1 LWITVSDLK
10 KILMPNKLQN
20 EKSPYLKQHAD
31 NPVDWFPW
39 GDEAFKKAKEENKP
53 IFLSIGYAT
62 CHWCHVMAHESF
74 EDPEIAKLMN
84 EAFINVKVDRE
95 ERPDIDNT
103 YMTVC
108 QMLTGQGGWP
118 LTIIMTPDKEP
129 FFAGTYIPKDA
140 RFNRIGLRQLIP
152 GVTGMWK
159 NEPKR
164 VEKATAKIR
173 EGFTKSQEFESGK
186 FPGTEA
192 VDFAAEQLSQ
202 RYDPKHGGF
211 GSEPKFPSPH
221 NLMFMLRQW
230 KLTGEDRFLEM
241 VTSTLESMRLG
252 GIWDHIGFG
261 FHRYSTDQEW
271 LLPHFEKM
279 LYDQALLMMAYTEGW
294 QATQNPLFKQTVYE
308 IAEYVERD
316 LHDPDGGFYSAEDA
330 DSEGEEGKFYVWEQD
345 ELTSL
350 LQDEASSFIELFNIT
365 EEGNFED
372 EASKERTGKNIPHLT
387 SSLNKDQS
395 SWFKE
400 VRDTVFNEREK
411 RVRPLLDDKILTDWN
426 GLMIAALAKA
436 GIVFSEPRFTDLAEK
451 AFSFLEESLVQD
463 EQLLHR
469 YNDGEAAINA
479 MADDYAFLIWALIEL
494 YQATFEPK
502 YLEKALHW
510 NTQFI
515 DSFWDEDKGGF
526 YFSIADEDQVYG
538 RQKQIFDGAMP
549 SSNSVA
555 MMNLIRL
562 SRLTGDTDLE
572 NYADQIGK
580 AFSADLIRSGASIC
594 HSMQSLQFLNADAT
608 EISLVASSKE
618 SNLLMDHYSNSFNP
632 FTILH
637 LISPENRGPL
647 ADIAPYT
654 SSQNKIENKPTLYI
668 CSDFVCQKP
677 TNDPEKIQKALG

>member
-1 LWITVSDLK
+1 
-10 KILMPNKLQN
+10 MPNKLKD

-31 NPVDWFPW
+31 NPVDWYPW
-39 GDEAFKKAKEENKP
+39 GKEAFEKAKKENKP
-53 IFLSIGYAT
+53 VFLSIGYAT

-95 ERPDIDNT
+95 ERPDIDST

-118 LTIIMTPDKEP
+118 LTIIMTPGKEP
-129 FFAGTYIPKDA
+129 FFAGTYIPKEA

-152 GVTGMWK
+152 GVKGMWE

-173 EGFTKSQEFESGK
+173 EGFTKSQEYESGN

-192 VDFAAEQLSQ
+192 TDFASEQLAQ
-202 RYDPKHGGF
+202 RYDSEHGGF
-211 GSEPKFPSPH
+211 GSAPKFPSPH

-230 KLTGEDRFLEM
+230 KLTGEERFLEM
-241 VTSTLESMRLG
+241 VTSTLEKMRLG

-294 QATQNPLFKQTVYE
+294 QATGNSLFKQTVYE
-308 IAEYVERD
+308 IGEYIERD
-316 LHDPDGGFYSAEDA
+316 LLHPEGGFYSAEDA
-330 DSEGEEGKFYVWEQD
+330 DSEGEEGKFYIWEKNEIESVLSDDSQK
-345 ELTSL
+345 
-350 LQDEASSFIELFNIT
+350 FIDHFNIT

-372 EASKERTGKNIPHLT
+372 EATKELTGKNIPHLT
-387 SSLNKDQS
+387 SALKPDQS

-400 VRDTVFNEREK
+400 VRTSLFKKREE

-436 GIVFSEPRFTDLAEK
+436 GFAFDDDHLTELAEK
-451 AFSFLEESLVQD
+451 AAQFIEDHLV
-463 EQLLHR
+463 EKEKLIHR
-469 YNDGEAAINA
+469 YNDGEAAIDA
-479 MADDYAFLIWALIEL
+479 MADDYAFLIWGLIEL
-494 YQATFEPK
+494 YESTFEPQ
-502 YLEKALHW
+502 YLSKALTL
-510 NTQFI
+510 NEQFI
-515 DSFWDEDKGGF
+515 ELFWDTEKSGF

-562 SRLTGDTDLE
+562 SRLSGNTELE
-572 NYADQIGK
+572 GYADKIGE

-594 HSMQSLQFLNADAT
+594 HSMQSIQFLNADAREITFRAKST
-608 EISLVASSKE
+608 EQKALLELVRNQFTPFKVMHMITE
-618 SNLLMDHYSNSFNP
+618 KNHELL
-632 FTILH
+632 T
-637 LISPENRGPL
+637 EVAG
-647 ADIAPYT
+647 YT
-654 SSQNKIENKPTLYI
+654 STQKKLNDKPTLYI
-668 CSDFVCQKP
+668 CRDFTCDQPINEVK
-677 TNDPEKIQKALG
+677 KMKKALG